1 MDQPGIIKM
10 IGISWKIQVEML
22 EIANLREDNVPDKW
36 SEAVKS
42 HHRSPILLALWK
54 ETICYP
60 KTSTHP

>member
-1 MDQPGIIKM
+1 MDQTGIIEV
-10 IGISWKIQVEML
+10 IGISWKVQVEML

-36 SEAVKS
+36 SKAVKS
-42 HHRSPILLALWK
+42 HHMSPTLLALWK